1 MPMISSETLT
11 YIIAI
16 GFGLMGLL
24 HFIFPR
30 IMMKYSIEADL
41 LNADV
46 AVKMSGALLIAASI
60 MLFTDKYWDYA
71 FYGLSGFLL
80 VSSIIMHRFW
90 VKNTG
95 VEQLSEL
102 LHFVKNLILAALLWY
117 LKDRLKRP

>member
-1 MPMISSETLT
+1 MISSETLT

-71 FYGLSGFLL
+71 FYGLSGFLV

-102 LHFVKNLILAALLWY
+102 LHFVKNLVLAALLWY

>member
-1 MPMISSETLT
+1 MISSETLT